1 MLKKILRGAGA
12 LALSGGLIA
21 SGAALAAPARAV
33 VAAPAATPVY
43 IAKPIT
49 VSKVETDGNFYKGG
63 VIPVSSKGCKTNSFY
78 LKTVYNNATYVP
90 NFRYSADIY
99 RNGKKVKTVTFK
111 NNTGIHY
118 QAFCPKVKIA
128 RYGTFQLKNIKV
140 AGSYWVKD
148 SAGNWMRDSSGRI
161 VTKSFSYGIGKDSSK
176 FAYKGAVDGSLY
188 GKKPAGNSK
197 RTFTAKLTF
206 FSDKYQKWVKY
217 NPSGAKLQVKSGGKW
232 KSIKSLKFKKG
243 KAVYSLRASSKKTYR
258 LYVPAKSY
266 ALGGATSGFKL

>member
-21 SGAALAAPARAV
+21 SGAALAAPAQAV

-49 VSKVETDGNFYKGG
+49 VTAVKTDGDYYKGG
-63 VIPVSSKGCKTNSFY
+63 VIRVSSKGCKSNYISIKATNTVAGTYPSFK
-78 LKTVYNNATYVP
+78 LT
-90 NFRYSADIY
+90 ADIY
-99 RNGKKVKTVTFK
+99 RGKKKIKTINFRE
-111 NNTGIHY
+111 NSTGSLVN
-118 QAFCPKVKIA
+118 FCPKSKSA
-128 RYGTFQLKNIKV
+128 RYGAFQIKNV
-140 AGSYWVKD
+140 RVSGWYYVKD
-148 SAGNWMRDSSGRI
+148 TNGNYVFDANDNA
-161 VTKSFSYGIGKDSSK
+161 VKKSFSYGVSAKSK
-176 FAYKGAVDGSLY
+176 TFHYKGAVDGSLY
-188 GKKPAGNSK
+188 GKKQAGSSK
-197 RTFTAKLTF
+197 RTFTAKLSI